1 MNALKIFSDTLLAP
15 PVLSLLKEGVAPHE
29 ILLPEKPVTSVL
41 AKADKD
47 PLFGFADIAFGQP
60 DLQSVYE
67 SEKLKWIQISSAGF
81 TRYDTAEF
89 REFAKSR
96 GLLVTNSSTV
106 YAEACAQHVMA
117 FMLAHARKLPKGL
130 SLRTPNGSADWNVL
144 RQDSAI
150 LGPGQKVLILG
161 YGSIAARLV
170 ELLKPFGVEVIA
182 VRRQP
187 RGDEG
192 VKVVTLEAVSE
203 ELPLADHVINI
214 LPDNAESVNY
224 FDASRFGRCKA
235 GAVFYNI
242 GRGTTVDQ
250 EALYAALKN
259 GPLEAAWLDVTVPE
273 PLPDDHPLW
282 TLSNCFI
289 TPHTAG
295 GHRDES
301 GTLVRHFLGNLQR
314 YLKGE
319 PLKDR
324 II

>member
-15 PVLSLLKEGVAPHE
+15 QVLALLKEGVAPHE
-29 ILLPEKPVTSVL
+29 ILLPDKPVTSVL

-47 PLFGFADIAFGQP
+47 PSFGLADIAFGQP

-67 SEKLKWIQISSAGF
+67 SEKLKWIQVSSAGF

-96 GLLVTNSSTV
+96 GLLVTNSSSV
-106 YAEACAQHVMA
+106 YAEACAQHVVA
-117 FMLAHARKLPKGL
+117 FMLAHARKLPMGL
-130 SLRTPNGSADWNVL
+130 KSRVANGASEWNAL
-144 RQDSAI
+144 RQQSAV

-161 YGSIAARLV
+161 YGSIAARVV
-170 ELLKPFGVEVIA
+170 ELLKPFDMEVIA

-187 RGDEG
+187 RGDEE
-192 VKVVTLEAVSE
+192 VKVVTLEAVGE

-224 FDASRFGRCKA
+224 FDASRFGRCKE
-235 GAVFYNI
+235 GSVFYNI

-250 EALYAALKN
+250 GALYAALKN

-273 PLPDDHPLW
+273 PLPDEHPLW
-282 TLSNCFI
+282 TLENCFI

-295 GHRDES
+295 GHRDEA
-301 GTLVRHFLGNLQR
+301 GTLVRHFLGNFRR
-314 YLKGE
+314 YLQGE